1 MARTSLTSHYF
12 TVRGMNAVQK
22 RFNIRV
28 LIATAITLATMGMGL
43 GFPVAAQVA
52 SEADPL
58 EDFQTE
64 DGGSD
69 VLSGNTQQGIQDLIH
84 QINLSTELSMEEFAV
99 QRQENILS
107 EADRFR
113 QLQRDR
119 INQES
124 VDVDADIE
132 LSDSEAGVGE

>member
-1 MARTSLTSHYF
+1 MVRTSFITHLFS
-12 TVRGMNAVQK
+12 VRGMNVLQK
-22 RFNIRV
+22 RTRLRV
-28 LIATAITLATMGMGL
+28 LMATVITLTTLGMGL
-43 GFPVAAQVA
+43 PASAQVE

-64 DGGSD
+64 DGSSD
-69 VLSGNTQQGIQDLIH
+69 ILSGGTQQGIQDLIH
-84 QINLSTELSMEEFAV
+84 QINFSAELSMEEFAV

-119 INQES
+119 ISQEEVSLDES
-124 VDVDADIE
+124 VEFSETEADA
-132 LSDSEAGVGE
+132 GE